1 VGGLLFGGRG
11 RLTSAAHRQKAIE
24 LISEANAAGAGL
36 VSACGEIGICLRT
49 LKRWRK
55 DLIGDR
61 DGHDR
66 RKGSHRLVSQKLSEE
81 ERQRILL
88 TCNQPQYASLPP
100 GQIVPALA
108 DQKLFIGSESSFYRV
123 LHQAGQ
129 CYRRGRARLPQ
140 EPRSVPRLR
149 ADGPNQVWSWDITYL
164 PTTVRGVWL
173 YLYLVIDVWSR
184 KVVAWDVHEREDPA
198 IAADLVSRACL
209 RERVSKT
216 RKQPLILHADDGNA
230 MRAATLES
238 RLEELGV
245 LRSFS
250 RPRVS
255 NDNPYSE
262 SLFRTLKYR
271 PDYPSRPF
279 GSKGEACAWV
289 VAFVDWYNHRHRHS
303 GIKFVTPQERHSGQ
317 AVEICQH
324 RAEVYDQ
331 AHQLHPRRWSRS
343 TRCWCQPE
351 VVWINKPI
359 GEPNPILEL
368 PLIQAA

>member
-1 VGGLLFGGRG
+1 MGSLLFGGRG

-24 LISEANAAGAGL
+24 LISEAKAAGSAL
-36 VSACGEIGICLRT
+36 VPACCEIGISLRT

-55 DLIGDR
+55 AFGGDG
-61 DGHDR
+61 DGVDR
-66 RKGSHRLVSQKLSEE
+66 RKGSDRLVGHRLSEE

-88 TCNQPQYASLPP
+88 TCNQPEYASLPP

-108 DQKLFIGSESSFYRV
+108 DQGLFIGSESSFYRV

-129 CYRRGRARLPQ
+129 CHRRGRARLPQ

-149 ADGPNQVWSWDITYL
+149 ADRPNQVWSWDISFL

-173 YLYLVIDVWSR
+173 YLYLVVDVWSR
-184 KVVAWDVHEREDPA
+184 KIVAWDVAEREDA
-198 IAADLVSRACL
+198 QIAADLVSRACL
-209 RERVSKT
+209 RERIS
-216 RKQPLILHADDGNA
+216 RPRPQPLILHADNGNA

-262 SLFRTLKYR
+262 SLFRTVKFR

-279 GSKGEACAWV
+279 DSKAEACEWV
-289 VAFVDWYNHRHRHS
+289 AAFVDWYNHRHRHS
-303 GIKFVTPQERHSGQ
+303 GIKFVTPHQRHSG
-317 AVEICQH
+317 AAIAICQE
-324 RAEVYDQ
+324 RTQVYEKARQ
-331 AHQLHPRRWSRS
+331 AHPKRWSQS
-343 TRCWCQPE
+343 TRCWRQPV
-351 VVWINKPI
+351 VVWINKPPE
-359 GEPNPILEL
+359 GQESNQAL
-368 PLIQAA
+368 PFIQAA